1 MGAHVTQEEAGIRV
15 RGGRKLQGVELDLG
29 SCPDL
34 APLIGVLGA
43 MAEGETRVTN
53 APHLVYKESDR
64 IQTTTHLVRSLG
76 GDAEP
81 RPDGFIVRGGAALQ
95 GGRVS
100 SEGDHRIA
108 MAAAI
113 LGLAAGGL
121 TVTGAEAVA
130 KSYPDFFEDLEA
142 LTA

>member
-1 MGAHVTQEEAGIRV
+1 MIGLNQDGISSLREEATDV
-15 RGGRKLQGVELDLG
+15 VHGG
-29 SCPDL
+29 S
-34 APLIGVLGA
+34 
-43 MAEGETRVTN
+43 
-53 APHLVYKESDR
+53 
-64 IQTTTHLVRSLG
+64 
-76 GDAEP
+76 
-81 RPDGFIVRGGAALQ
+81 ALH

-113 LGLAAGGL
+113 MGLVHGGL

-130 KSYPDFFEDLEA
+130 KSYPGFFEDLDA